1 MSMYQKGVGV
11 LLGVL
16 VGVLVGCLASY
27 PRSSTKTAWFFMLLG
42 LFQRNFKFW
51 LKKLLKV
58 S

>member
-1 MSMYQKGVGV
+1 MYQKGVGV

-16 VGVLVGCLASY
+16 VGCLASY
-27 PRSSTKTAWFFMLLG
+27 PRPSTKTAWFFMFIG